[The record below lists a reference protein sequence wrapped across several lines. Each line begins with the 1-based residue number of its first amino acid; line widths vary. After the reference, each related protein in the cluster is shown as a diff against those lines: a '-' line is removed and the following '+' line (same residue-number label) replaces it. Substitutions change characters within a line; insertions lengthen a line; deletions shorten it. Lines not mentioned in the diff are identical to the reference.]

1 MPRGAKSLAPQ
12 LKSWLVRQSL
22 HSQRSVSEHQWLRRT
37 TVITHVLHI
46 GIVCETHTKC
56 IEALYCPLG
65 IVALTYIFEVTNARE
80 IFIELK
86 KRLQPTD

>member
-37 TVITHVLHI
+37 IIITHVLYI
-46 GIVCETHTKC
+46 RIVYETHTKY
-56 IEALYCPLG
+56 IKTLYYPPR
-65 IVALTYIFEVTNARE
+65 IVALIILNAR
-80 IFIELK
+80 FTG
-86 KRLQPTD
+86 RSV